1 MASEKATYWMVLGV
15 LALAV
20 TNGFVREHSGWA
32 ARLADRSVAMAEQA
46 SDLAAGY
53 ISMARQVPDRDDFRQ
68 VAGLR
73 PQLAQVRSA
82 MVRGR
87 AEVVRVRV
95 EGIRAQVMRDGVRAA
110 INCPRQ
116 NFDVEIPQPPQIS
129 EDHTF

>member
-32 ARLADRSVAMAEQA
+32 GRLADRSVAMAEQA

-53 ISMARQVPDRDDFRQ
+53 ITMARQAPDRDNFRQ

-73 PQLAQVRSA
+73 PQLAQVRSVMA
-82 MVRGR
+82 RGR
-87 AEVVRVRV
+87 AEVVRVRA
-95 EGIRAQVMRDGVRAA
+95 EGIRAQVMQDGVRAV
-110 INCPRQ
+110 IDCPRQ
-116 NFDVEIPQPPQIS
+116 NFAVEIPQPPQIF

>member
-32 ARLADRSVAMAEQA
+32 SRLADRSVAMADRA

-53 ISMARQVPDRDDFRQ
+53 INMASQAPDRDDLRQ
-68 VAGLR
+68 IARLR

-82 MVRGR
+82 MARSR

-95 EGIRAQVMRDGVRAA
+95 EGVRAQVMRDGVRAV

-116 NFDVEIPQPPQIS
+116 NFDVEIPEPAQIF

>member
-32 ARLADRSVAMAEQA
+32 GRLADSYVALAEQA
-46 SDLAAGY
+46 SDVAAGY
-53 ISMARQVPDRDDFRQ
+53 VSMASQAPVRDDFRQ
-68 VAGLR
+68 IARLR

-82 MVRGR
+82 MARGR
-87 AEVVRVRV
+87 AETVRVRV
-95 EGIRAQVMRDGVRAA
+95 ESFRAQVMQDGVRAV

-116 NFDVEIPQPPQIS
+116 NFDVEIPEPPQIF

>member
-46 SDLAAGY
+46 SDLAANY
-53 ISMARQVPDRDDFRQ
+53 VSMARQAQDRDDFRQ
-68 VAGLR
+68 IARLR

-82 MVRGR
+82 MARSR

-95 EGIRAQVMRDGVRAA
+95 EGIRAQVMRNGVRAV

-116 NFDVEIPQPPQIS
+116 NFDVEIPEPPQIF